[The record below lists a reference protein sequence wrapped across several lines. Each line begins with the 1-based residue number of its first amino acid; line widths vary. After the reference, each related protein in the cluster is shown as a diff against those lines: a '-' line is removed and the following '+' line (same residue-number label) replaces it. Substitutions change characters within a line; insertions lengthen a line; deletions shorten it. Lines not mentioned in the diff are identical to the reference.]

1 MGRVEGQGTKS
12 SLNIGDGGPR
22 VLVSTSKDVSERGH
36 LEVRR
41 RRRERVRRMAQ
52 RGRGVR
58 NESKLTRLAWLR
70 DKGYRDDPSRS
81 RTNANLGTE
90 EMTGRNF
97 GIEVSAE
104 GRSIFGGTRIIG
116 EVEVLDD
123 GTRSGNIQTVGEHGS
138 EPVAFGLGGI
148 ELL

>member
-1 MGRVEGQGTKS
+1 
-12 SLNIGDGGPR
+12 
-22 VLVSTSKDVSERGH
+22 
-36 LEVRR
+36 
-41 RRRERVRRMAQ
+41 
-52 RGRGVR
+52 
-58 NESKLTRLAWLR
+58 
-70 DKGYRDDPSRS
+70 
-81 RTNANLGTE
+81 
-90 EMTGRNF
+90 MTGRNF